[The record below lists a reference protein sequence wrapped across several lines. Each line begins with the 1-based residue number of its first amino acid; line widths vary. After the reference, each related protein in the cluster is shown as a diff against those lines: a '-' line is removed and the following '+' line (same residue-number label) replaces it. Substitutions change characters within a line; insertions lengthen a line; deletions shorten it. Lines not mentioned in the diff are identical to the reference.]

1 MTSLRWYLNKV
12 SSIGKII
19 RILDLAIL
27 VTIKTHQINLQ
38 LWSLLAFAVLKFN
51 VQAIF
56 NSNFHLKRKIKFLV
70 VHLFHQAIYWYA
82 TRT

>member
-56 NSNFHLKRKIKFLV
+56 NSNFHLKRKIKLSAV
-70 VHLFHQAIYWYA
+70 QLSHKKVYVSS
-82 TRT
+82 